1 MPTLSKHAIKI
12 ILIILMAVYVFHI
25 CILLKYIPYN
35 IAWGGRLKNDNE
47 MYVFESLS
55 ILINLM
61 LMLVLLMKTNKMK
74 RLLSERNINII
85 LWFFFALFILNT
97 IGNLLAE
104 TNFEKGFAV
113 LTAVMAGLIFLV
125 FKKEI
130 TRTQ

>member
-125 FKKEI
+125 LRKK
-130 TRTQ
+130 